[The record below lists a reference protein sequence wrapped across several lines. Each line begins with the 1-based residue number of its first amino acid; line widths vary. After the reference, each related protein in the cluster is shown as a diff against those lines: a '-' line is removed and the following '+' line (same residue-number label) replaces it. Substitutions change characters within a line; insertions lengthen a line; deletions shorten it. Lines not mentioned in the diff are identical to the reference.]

1 MCRYWDTFLHLVNLL
16 KFLVAADRNG
26 DWDSHLQAIQ
36 NLLPVFREFDSINYL
51 RYASWYL
58 EKMRCLE
65 EKHPEVYHK
74 FKAGNFVVR
83 QTKRPFTAV
92 SPDLKLEQTI
102 QRSQKSSNGII
113 GQTRQQMYV
122 TEYELVYHEVLGIS
136 NRFREILGADSSGYS
151 EVIVH
156 HELSG
161 NLNANMLK
169 HINILFEFMNTRG
182 NPYESSIQTLLHNF
196 INSKCVPREDAVRL
210 LKVKEH
216 GSEAYEPFRND
227 RFVNKTLKLSD
238 VIRKIRLP
246 TMERKIIIPTVKS
259 QTAQATQK
267 KEYCCS

>member
-51 RYASWYL
+51 RYVSWYL

-65 EKHPEVYHK
+65 EEHPEVYHK
-74 FKAGNFVVR
+74 FKAGNFAVR

-92 SPDLKLEQTI
+92 SPDMKLEQTI

-122 TEYELVYHEVLGIS
+122 TEWELVYHEVLGIS

-151 EVIVH
+151 ESYVEHSLKEGERERRRNVDPIELIKIEQDTPIPIQMDRFWSSCKNKEMLQSATATSFIEKAKMANFTTV
-156 HELSG
+156 LSG
-161 NLNANMLK
+161 TITGDNDS
-169 HINILFEFMNTRG
+169 R
-182 NPYESSIQTLLHNF
+182 
-196 INSKCVPREDAVRL
+196 DA
-210 LKVKEH
+210 
-216 GSEAYEPFRND
+216 
-227 RFVNKTLKLSD
+227 
-238 VIRKIRLP
+238 KI
-246 TMERKIIIPTVKS
+246 
-259 QTAQATQK
+259 
-267 KEYCCS
+267 